1 MIVRFNLWFRWGSIG
16 SAPTPPTPE
25 QLELEYYRRYL
36 LDTGTVVEDTTPFP
50 VTAIETPSEELDY
63 YRRYLLD

>member
-1 MIVRFNLWFRWGSIG
+1 MIVRFNLWFRWGSQG

-36 LDTGTVVEDTTPFP
+36 LDVGSVVEDTTPLP
-50 VTAIETPSEELDY
+50 TVEEEPISEDLTY
-63 YRRYLLD
+63 LRRYLLD